1 MGRRDQYAALGRN
14 KGCESV
20 FFDNRSIR
28 GHGIDFIIPAVY
40 DDMTFFIDIAPFD
53 AIVSRM
59 IIIKVFYFLRVDG
72 ISYKNAEERLAV
84 ECIHLSSVFRD
95 TVLIGAD
102 TVIGDFKKSPSILV
116 NGDFFPLHGFYK
128 SDSFAESGKYRF
140 VTGSDKHT
148 AVRLLKSVQTF
159 FRVTERV

>member
-1 MGRRDQYAALGRN
+1 MPFLIN
-14 KGCESV
+14 IS
-20 FFDNRSIR
+20 S
-28 GHGIDFIIPAVY
+28 
-40 DDMTFFIDIAPFD
+40 FD

-59 IIIKVFYFLRVDG
+59 IIIKVFHLLRVDG
-72 ISYKNAEERLAV
+72 IGRQDAEEGLAA
-84 ECIHLSSVFRD
+84 ESIHTPSVFRD

-116 NGDFFPLHGFYK
+116 NGDFFPLHSFYK